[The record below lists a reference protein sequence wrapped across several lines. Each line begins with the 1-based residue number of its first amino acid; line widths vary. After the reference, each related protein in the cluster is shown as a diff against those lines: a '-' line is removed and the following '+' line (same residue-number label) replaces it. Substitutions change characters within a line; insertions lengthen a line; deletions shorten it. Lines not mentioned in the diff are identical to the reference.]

1 MEKPTIEEIE
11 ALLDGKEFDV
21 VIMPNG
27 EIKAACKNCLKL
39 KERIVELEKS
49 LQQGKCNRPDNA
61 GAKCTGCTITDIK
74 EDCPVHVPLISG
86 G

>member
-11 ALLDGKEFDV
+11 ELLDGKQANI

-27 EIKAACKNCLKL
+27 EIKSACENCLKL

-49 LQQGKCNRPDNA
+49 LQPSNAADNEGALCLCPKYFGDCEDCENGKC
-61 GAKCTGCTITDIK
+61 KS
-74 EDCPVHVPLISG
+74 PLI
-86 G
+86 